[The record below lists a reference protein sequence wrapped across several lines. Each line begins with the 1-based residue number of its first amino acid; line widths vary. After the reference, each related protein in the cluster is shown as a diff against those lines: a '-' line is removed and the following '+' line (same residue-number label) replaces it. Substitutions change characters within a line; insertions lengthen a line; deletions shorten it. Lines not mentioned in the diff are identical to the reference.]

1 MTAWVIKLHRFW
13 AGRRVGLGVASLAV
27 MSLSAILAFH
37 LRPDQSLA
45 LLLPDNSPE
54 LRRVAGL
61 LDLAPFARVLL
72 VQLTAADPSAAWALG
87 PAAEDLARGL
97 DPNLLTLW
105 LDPETLPEPESL
117 LALLPALCDGG
128 CRARLAAGL
137 APDRLQARLAEL
149 KKNLAALGGEEEIFW
164 RADPLRWRGEVFS
177 RLPRPRTEFMAD
189 FLTGYPV
196 SRDGRHLLLVLK
208 PQVSMNEAAGSR
220 AALAHLESL
229 LRGLPPGLDAQ
240 VVGALRHTAAN
251 AEAIQGDLALTL
263 PLAMGL
269 LLLLYLTLV
278 RSWGAVWLFL
288 TPAAALLLASA
299 ALTALP
305 SVSGLALGFGAAV
318 LGIAEDYAVYVH
330 FALRR
335 APDPETALGR
345 AVRPMFLSVVLCGT
359 GFAVLMLA
367 GVPAIRHLA
376 LFSAL
381 SLAAGF
387 TWAVIVL
394 PHCPGMDMPR
404 EFVPVSEAAGGT
416 LRPGWTVGLGLALA
430 AGIALA
436 SVRLPLDFSLRDL
449 NLASPALLADQT
461 AVAGVWG
468 GDQDRRIFL
477 AQGRTPAEALA
488 LAGEVAAD
496 LGGRGG
502 TGLSTLAGLC
512 PPPAGQAEN
521 LRGWTEFTTALGEG
535 FRAEFRRAA
544 ASAGFTPSAFDPFLD
559 WLRAPPLAVDPERL
573 AGLGWAFLT
582 DYYMAARDGY
592 YYALVEMDA
601 PGPPLAPGFRGRV
614 FPLSAR
620 DLEEALS
627 RGLLDSSR
635 LLPLAAGLAC
645 LAVLLAAFKNKAEAL
660 AAFLPALAGLAAV
673 LAVNLLRGRAL
684 GLVEA
689 AALPLLIGLG
699 ADYGLVA
706 VSEARQKGS
715 LGAGRAI
722 MVSGLSTLAGVGL
735 LVLARHPV
743 LRALGETVSV
753 GLLAAM
759 PVAVLG
765 LPRLYRAGSEGRVS

>member
-1 MTAWVIKLHRFW
+1 MTAWVIRLYRFW
-13 AGRRVGLGVASLAV
+13 AGRRIQLGVASLAV
-27 MSLSAILAFH
+27 FSLSAALAFH

-45 LLLPDNSPE
+45 PLLPDGSPE
-54 LRRVAGL
+54 LKRVAGL

-72 VQLTAADPSAAWALG
+72 VQLTAVDPSAAWALG

-97 DPNLLTLW
+97 DTRLLTLW
-105 LDPETLPEPESL
+105 LDPEALPDPEGL
-117 LALLPALCDGG
+117 LALLPALCDGA

-137 APDRLQARLAEL
+137 APDRLLLRLAEL

-164 RADPLRWRGEVFS
+164 RADPGRWRGEVFS
-177 RLPRPRTEFMAD
+177 RLPRPRTEFIAD

-196 SRDGRHLLLVLK
+196 SRDGRHLLLALK
-208 PQVSMNEAAGSR
+208 PRVSMNEAAGAR
-220 AALAHLESL
+220 AVLAHLESL

-251 AEAIQGDLALTL
+251 AEAIEGDLALTL

-269 LLLLYLTLV
+269 LLILYLTLV
-278 RSWGAVWLFL
+278 RSWGALWLFL
-288 TPAAALLLASA
+288 TPAAALLLATA

-305 SVSGLALGFGAAV
+305 AVSGLALGFGAAV

-335 APDPETALGR
+335 APDSETALGR
-345 AVRPMFLSVVLCGT
+345 AARPMFLSVVLCGT

-367 GVPAIRHLA
+367 GVPAIRQLA

-387 TWAVIVL
+387 AWAVVVL
-394 PHCPGMDMPR
+394 PHCPGMDRPR
-404 EFVPVSEAAGGT
+404 EFSPGSEAGT
-416 LRPGWTVGLGLALA
+416 LRPGWAVGLGLALA
-430 AGIALA
+430 AGIGLA
-436 SVRLPLDFSLRDL
+436 AVRLPLDFSLRGL
-449 NLASPALLADQT
+449 NLASPALLADQA
-461 AVAGVWG
+461 AVAKVWG
-468 GDQDRRIFL
+468 GDQDRRIFM

-496 LGGRGG
+496 LGNRGG

-512 PPPAGQAEN
+512 PPPAVQAEN
-521 LRGWTEFTTALGEG
+521 LRGWSEFTAGLGEG
-535 FRAEFRRAA
+535 FRARFRRAA
-544 ASAGFTPSAFDPFLD
+544 AEAGFTPSAFDPFLD
-559 WLRAPPLAVDPERL
+559 WLGAPPGAVDPERL
-573 AGLGWAFLT
+573 AGLGWGFLT

-592 YYALVEMDA
+592 HYALVEMDA
-601 PGPPLAPGFRGRV
+601 PGPPLAPVFSGRV

-627 RGLLDSSR
+627 RGLIDSSR
-635 LLPLAAGLAC
+635 LLPAGAGLAC
-645 LAVLLAAFKNKAEAL
+645 LAVLMAAFKNKAEAL

-689 AALPLLIGLG
+689 AALPLIIGLG

-706 VSEARQKGS
+706 VSEARRKGS

-722 MVSGLSTLAGVGL
+722 LVSGLSTLAGVGL
-735 LVLARHPV
+735 LALARHPV

-759 PVAVLG
+759 PAAVLG
-765 LPRLYRAGSEGRVS
+765 LPRLYRGRLS